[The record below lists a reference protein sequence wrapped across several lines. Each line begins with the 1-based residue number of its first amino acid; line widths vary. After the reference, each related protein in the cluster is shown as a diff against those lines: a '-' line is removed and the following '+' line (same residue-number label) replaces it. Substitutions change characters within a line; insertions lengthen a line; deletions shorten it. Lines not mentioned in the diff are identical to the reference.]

1 MLILF
6 LYGLQKQC
14 SLNYGYLLCHRQALP
29 AGLFL
34 LHEPDIARGYQ
45 LIRTG
50 EAVAHRMEIC
60 HHVKVE
66 VADKA
71 SAWIPAAGIL

>member
-29 AGLFL
+29 PGRAFL
-34 LHEPDIARGYQ
+34 LHELNIAGGYQ
-45 LIRTG
+45 RIRIN
-50 EAVAHRMEIC
+50 EAVTFGM
-60 HHVKVE
+60 
-66 VADKA
+66 
-71 SAWIPAAGIL
+71 

>member
-1 MLILF
+1 M
-6 LYGLQKQC
+6 GTC
-14 SLNYGYLLCHRQALP
+14 SATGRPCRP

-50 EAVAHRMEIC
+50 EAVTHRMEIC

-71 SAWIPAAGIL
+71 SAWIPAAGRFGWPVI